1 MSTCCGRRWGWTAP
15 AWRRERSTRPGRDAT
30 VPVEILRLFS
40 EVPGHIERSGGR
52 WVPDALGLT
61 VGIAAGPC
69 GSVAYVQ
76 SRGSGPDPHAVGH
89 AATAPQRPGGKSGEA
104 YLPTQRAASSQEARL
119 SQSHGD
125 QGRASRTAGAP
136 TEGSRPLV
144 GVIRPIQRR
153 ATFEM
158 LRQHGRRVRSGPLS
172 ALCLGDDA
180 LGGLESSP
188 TTELPVPA
196 ECALVAYA
204 IGRSAGGA
212 VARNRCRRRLR
223 AIIRSLDDA
232 GEVPAG
238 AYLIRVS
245 GPALVLEYPDLAQ
258 CAAGLFQRVRVS

>member
-15 AWRRERSTRPGRDAT
+15 AWRRERSTRSGRDAT

-40 EVPGHIERSGGR
+40 EVPGHIELPGGR
-52 WVPDALGLT
+52 WVSNALGLI
-61 VGIAAGPC
+61 VGIAADPVGPRYRSDQGVPARIPCC
-69 GSVAYVQ
+69 GRRRDGA
-76 SRGSGPDPHAVGH
+76 
-89 AATAPQRPGGKSGEA
+89 AATR
-104 YLPTQRAASSQEARL
+104 R
-119 SQSHGD
+119 

-136 TEGSRPLV
+136 AEGSRPPV

-180 LGGLESSP
+180 LAGLVGSQSPELLVPESS
-188 TTELPVPA
+188 
-196 ECALVAYA
+196 ALVAYA
-204 IGRSAGGA
+204 IGRPAGGA

-245 GPALVLEYPDLAQ
+245 APALGFEFPDLAQ

>member
-1 MSTCCGRRWGWTAP
+1 
-15 AWRRERSTRPGRDAT
+15 
-30 VPVEILRLFS
+30 V
-40 EVPGHIERSGGR
+40 
-52 WVPDALGLT
+52 
-61 VGIAAGPC
+61 
-69 GSVAYVQ
+69 
-76 SRGSGPDPHAVGH
+76 
-89 AATAPQRPGGKSGEA
+89 TAPQRPGGKSGEA

-119 SQSHGD
+119 SQPHGD

-136 TEGSRPLV
+136 AEGSRPPV

-180 LGGLESSP
+180 LAGLVGSQSPELLVPESS
-188 TTELPVPA
+188 
-196 ECALVAYA
+196 ALVAYA
-204 IGRSAGGA
+204 IGRPAGGA

-245 GPALVLEYPDLAQ
+245 APALGLEFPDLAQ